1 MAPTLEYDRKRCYY
15 CGVESTDHR
24 FKYYDNKKTNQ
35 PRFQCGQCKRLFTV
49 GSHGRPQGKTYKKKR
64 NVDPPELQGLL
75 RDCPHCGVADNSRF
89 KYYNNNR
96 MSQPRFKCL
105 SCGMQFQMRL
115 MVDGDARH
123 LVHASSKQRLSK
135 NRTFQAP
142 LSDAWNMDGEMNLQV
157 DGVPTPVDL
166 TDPNIL
172 DDIDV
177 EDFMN
182 VIEDALA
189 AETNEA
195 GIMNNVET
203 LCPAT
208 NASLD
213 LCPNPMVEN
222 APESFTHLMQSG
234 LGDNDVELANCTEL
248 GFNNESN
255 EAEAMNNVNMPFYGN
270 FEVGQYPMS
279 MSDIGPEILGEPDWS
294 DDLFQGF

>member
-1 MAPTLEYDRKRCYY
+1 M
-15 CGVESTDHR
+15 G
-24 FKYYDNKKTNQ
+24 N
-35 PRFQCGQCKRLFTV
+35 
-49 GSHGRPQGKTYKKKR
+49 HGRPQGKIYKKKR
-64 NVDPPELQGLL
+64 NIDPPELQGLL

-135 NRTFQAP
+135 NWTFQAP
-142 LSDAWNMDGEMNLQV
+142 LSHASNIDGEMNLQV

-166 TDPNIL
+166 TDPIL
-172 DDIDV
+172 DDQDV

-195 GIMNNVET
+195 GIINNVEM
-203 LCPAT
+203 LDPAT

-213 LCPNPMVEN
+213 LSSPNPMVEN
-222 APESFTHLMQSG
+222 APESFTHMMQSS
-234 LGDNDVELANCTEL
+234 LRDNDVELQNCTELL

-255 EAEAMNNVNMPFYGN
+255 EAEAMNNVNLPFYATDGN
-270 FEVGQYPMS
+270 FEVGQYQMW
-279 MSDIGPEILGEPDWS
+279 DLVEPNWS
-294 DDLFQGF
+294 DELVGLVESFLPQNDIERKI